1 MNSNRQAGKFTPL
14 DREPAYM
21 KVYRAIEQNIVD
33 GVLADGEALPIE
45 ADLCQQFQ
53 VTRSTVREGLRLL
66 QQSGLIVRGARKKL
80 VVRRP
85 SSTDVALAASRSLAL
100 GGVTFNEV
108 WDALSNYY
116 PLAVTLAAER
126 LTDAHIEQLA
136 AVRAEMAAAEPGDH
150 DTTVACAEEF
160 FHAIARGLDN
170 KVMLAMLV
178 SLNMMIGES
187 LRQVIRDAPNARSRI
202 LTAQQHIIDGFRRRD
217 GAFASQWMSR
227 HIADLKRGYQVA
239 DVDMNQPIL

>member
-1 MNSNRQAGKFTPL
+1 MITNRKTGKFSPL

-21 KVYRAIEQNIVD
+21 KVYRAIEQNIAE

-45 ADLCQQFQ
+45 AELCEQFQ

-66 QQSGLIVRGARKKL
+66 QQSGLIARGARKKL
-80 VVRRP
+80 LVRKP
-85 SSTDVALAASRSLAL
+85 DSTDVALAASRSLAL

-116 PLAVTLAAER
+116 PLAVRLATER
-126 LTDAHIEQLA
+126 LTTSRIDELA
-136 AVRAEMAAAEPGDH
+136 GVRATMAAAPESDEA
-150 DTTVACAEEF
+150 TTVACAEEF
-160 FHAIARGLDN
+160 FHGIARGLDN

-187 LRQVIRDAPNARSRI
+187 LRLVIGRAPNARSRI
-202 LTAQQHIIDGFRRRD
+202 LTAQGHIIDGFRRRD
-217 GAFASQWMSR
+217 GVFASQWMSR
-227 HIADLKRGYQVA
+227 HIADLKRGYLVA
-239 DVDMNQPIL
+239 DVDMDQPIL